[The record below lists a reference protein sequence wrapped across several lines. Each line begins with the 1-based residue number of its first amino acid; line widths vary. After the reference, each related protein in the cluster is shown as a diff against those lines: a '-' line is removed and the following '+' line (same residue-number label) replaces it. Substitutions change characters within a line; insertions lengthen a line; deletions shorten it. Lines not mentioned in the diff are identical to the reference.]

1 MVNMKHAEK
10 SEILTLTEVSEMLH
24 VHPNTLRNWDTNG
37 TLKPLRMG
45 EKKIR
50 RYRRSDVEAFLQ
62 QMDDSSQA
70 A

>member
-1 MVNMKHAEK
+1 MKHAGR
-10 SEILTLTEVSEMLH
+10 SEILTLTEVSEMLR
-24 VHPNTLRNWDTNG
+24 VHPNTLRNWDANG

-62 QMDDSSQA
+62 QMDNSQSA
-70 A
+70 

>member
-1 MVNMKHAEK
+1 MVNMKHVGK
-10 SEILTLTEVSEMLH
+10 SEILTLTEVSEMLR
-24 VHPNTLRNWDTNG
+24 VHPNTLRNWDANG

-62 QMDDSSQA
+62 QMDNSQSA
-70 A
+70 

>member
-1 MVNMKHAEK
+1 MVNMKHAGR
-10 SEILTLTEVSEMLH
+10 SEILTLTEVSEMLR
-24 VHPNTLRNWDTNG
+24 VHPNTLRNWDANG

-62 QMDDSSQA
+62 QMDNSQSA
-70 A
+70 

>member
-1 MVNMKHAEK
+1 MINMKHAGR
-10 SEILTLTEVSEMLH
+10 SEILTLTEVSEMLR
-24 VHPNTLRNWDTNG
+24 VHPNTLRNWDANG

-62 QMDDSSQA
+62 QMDNSQSA
-70 A
+70 

>member
-1 MVNMKHAEK
+1 MVNMKHVGK

-24 VHPNTLRNWDTNG
+24 VHPNTLRNWDANG

-62 QMDDSSQA
+62 QIDNSQSA
-70 A
+70 

>member
-1 MVNMKHAEK
+1 MVNMKHTEK

-24 VHPNTLRNWDTNG
+24 VHPNTLRNWDANG

-62 QMDDSSQA
+62 RMDDNSQTA
-70 A
+70 

>member
-1 MVNMKHAEK
+1 
-10 SEILTLTEVSEMLH
+10 MLR
-24 VHPNTLRNWDTNG
+24 VHPNTLRNWDANG

-62 QMDDSSQA
+62 QMDNSQSA
-70 A
+70 

>member
-1 MVNMKHAEK
+1 MKYEENEQDK
-10 SEILTLTEVSEMLH
+10 YLTLTEVSKLLNI
-24 VHPNTLRNWDTNG
+24 HPNTLRNWDANG

-62 QMDDSSQA
+62 QMDNSQSA
-70 A
+70 

>member
-24 VHPNTLRNWDTNG
+24 VHPNTLRNWDASG
-37 TLKPLRMG
+37 VLKPLRMG

-62 QMDDSSQA
+62 RMDNNSQA
-70 A
+70 V

>member
-1 MVNMKHAEK
+1 MKHAEK

-24 VHPNTLRNWDTNG
+24 VHPNTLRNWDANG

-50 RYRRSDVEAFLQ
+50 RYRRSDVETFLQ
-62 QMDDSSQA
+62 RMDDSQSV
-70 A
+70 

>member
-1 MVNMKHAEK
+1 
-10 SEILTLTEVSEMLH
+10 MLH
-24 VHPNTLRNWDTNG
+24 VHPNTLRNWDANG

-62 QMDDSSQA
+62 QMNDNSQA
-70 A
+70 V